1 MVKNKPVFYD
11 LAVKIEKFRPTSE
24 DIKDYITAQH
34 AVLADDPKGGLSLNQ
49 YLKEKY
55 FSDNNVVVVA
65 DLSDRTFSR
74 SDNVIDLSG
83 GDFTGCIFK
92 NTTFTG
98 CNLADAV
105 FCDVD
110 FDNAY
115 FEDTVLRSVDFRG
128 ADLANCRF
136 SDSYKGY
143 SQTDKSKDIDG
154 IKFSTTHVL
163 GRKYADIKSTS
174 VREKEQQDLI
184 DNKKTELDNV
194 YKSLSYPQA
203 ILVKAGFKTKNQEYD
218 RLQEELTLMTEK
230 KTFPKKDNPMHE
242 TFKNIFGSRCSF
254 DPAYIRGSTKS
265 QRDGEVQYVR
275 LTRNDVVEYLEIRK
289 SNKDLSLND
298 FAKTKLEPSKIKLTA
313 RIVADCSPK
322 VSASF
327 MRGAVVN
334 NNALPGRVDLSGL
347 DFSGADLRGA
357 VFAGADLSRAI
368 FKEANI
374 SEASFES
381 AELVGANFLGSKADN
396 ANFFNSN
403 LSQAVV
409 DNSQFTHAFMARSN
423 GQEVV
428 INNSNFDYANIK
440 NGKWNNAKL
449 TDSTFNQADLQGISL
464 ISADL
469 RRIQMQHAILDK
481 AVLTECQII
490 ESDLSNALM
499 EKAEAHKAKF
509 KDTIL
514 QNIEAKGLDLSDAE
528 LSGLTKLDGA
538 DLEAAILRRIN
549 AEGVN
554 FINANLNMVEAQ
566 KANFRNAILEGVE
579 VKFANLTEAVL
590 EGAKA
595 KGINASYSILKKVH
609 AQKADF
615 SNSIMRSIDAQEGD
629 FTEVIFMNGDLTKSK
644 LQQAILEKVQAE
656 KVKLEGVNLRAAKL
670 AKADLSKAMVDIDT
684 DIVDVN
690 LIGLQGTF
698 IQNGQEIIP
707 QKFQEEQ
714 KQLEQVKKEEQLE
727 LTLENL
733 PHIAVGLLK
742 ETGTFLLDIATIV
755 HSAIRNPLDT
765 KKLLYDELYADFLKF
780 QEVSEKLLSDKLL
793 IEERQKLQKE
803 QVEHVSNLI
812 KGAGSVVDIYIPALN
827 EARSDLLKDQIAQR
841 VLLPVLGAVLNPA
854 PMISP
859 TEASRVNPDIF
870 DGVDK
875 NFIRRIVPLVL
886 KLGGGILEGES
897 NKKVQ
902 EIYKNLIISNKNSG
916 SDIIKNALEIFINPK
931 VAEVVKKDLVEFLRD
946 PANQKEI
953 TKIAENVLDDK
964 FTRFVSKEFFRDT
977 VSLATNASSTIL
989 EHTPEMVMIYEFY
1002 MKHQDLGLE
1011 LLTNKNLSPTR
1022 KEEIIGTQKAMI
1034 LSILDNT
1041 SKVVQDLA
1049 PALKST
1055 LPQYF
1060 ADNKKNILEFL
1071 DKTEV
1076 QQNIRYLGLNPKFV
1090 RDATAAT
1097 IPFIVDVLP
1106 IIAELTENCLAD
1118 KEGLE
1123 RIIEQTKDVMNV
1135 PESKQAEK
1143 VGKLV
1148 NSLIKFNKD
1157 NPKVKEVFQEK
1168 IPELLIKHAKDLGPV
1183 VEKFLN
1189 ETEMGKK
1196 LKLKGEAIVKALGD
1210 HAKEVGTITASYKKG
1225 EYSAMV
1231 RPLINLLS
1239 DTKVLSLA
1247 VGATVNLWKYNF
1259 QKHFVSNSTREKVIG
1274 EKMNQIIEDVLPNP
1288 LVIAKSDKKIDLS
1301 SIFQEQAEKYSRNNS
1316 SDYSPI
1322 LDYSL
1327 NNKDLRGLSFEK
1339 VDMKLDD
1346 FEIKGFNFNE
1356 VTLGKCSLKNAEL
1369 KECSFKRVTF
1379 KEHIDFEGATID
1391 GNTLTTLLPEIK
1403 KYNKKHPE
1411 KTMNLDNIRVVGNI
1425 SEEVKSNPLLKNVDL
1440 HKATIKKI
1448 EVVPPVPKASQTISS
1463 NEHRE
1468 RYDRNA
1474 KKERQTNLLIR

>member
-11 LAVKIEKFRPTSE
+11 LAVKIEKFRPTSK

-34 AVLADDPKGGLSLNQ
+34 TTLASDPKESLSLNQ
-49 YLKEKY
+49 YLKDKY
-55 FSDNNVVVVA
+55 FSDDNVVVVA

-74 SDNVIDLSG
+74 PANVTDLSG
-83 GDFTGCIFK
+83 GDFTGCILK

-115 FEDTVLRSVDFRG
+115 FEDTILKNIDFRG

-136 SDSYKGY
+136 SDGYKGY
-143 SQTDKSKDIDG
+143 SQIGKERDIEG
-154 IKFSTTHVL
+154 IKFSTTSSL
-163 GRKYADIKSTS
+163 GRKYADIKSDL
-174 VREKEQQDLI
+174 VRKKEQQDLI
-184 DNKKTELDNV
+184 SSKQKELEEAEKKLSLKAQAWRIGG
-194 YKSLSYPQA
+194 YKTGDS
-203 ILVKAGFKTKNQEYD
+203 EYD
-218 RLQEELTLMTEK
+218 RLQEELKLMVEQK
-230 KTFPKKDNPMHE
+230 IFPREDNSMHE
-242 TFKNIFGSRCSF
+242 TFQNIFGSSSCTF
-254 DPAYIRGSTKS
+254 DPSYVRGSTKE
-265 QRDGEVQYVR
+265 QRNQETQYVPLAR
-275 LTRNDVVEYLEIRK
+275 KDIEQYLQTRK
-289 SNKDLSLND
+289 SNENLSLND
-298 FAKTKLEPSKIKLTA
+298 FAKSKLEKSQIRSGA
-313 RIVADCSPK
+313 RIIADCSSR
-322 VSASF
+322 VDTSS
-327 MRGAVVN
+327 N
-334 NNALPGRVDLSGL
+334 NEWYDRVDLSNL
-347 DFSGADLRGA
+347 YFSGADLGGA
-357 VFAGADLSRAI
+357 VFAGSVLSGCR
-368 FKEANI
+368 FNDTNI
-374 SEASFES
+374 SEANFES
-381 AELVGANFLGSKADN
+381 AELDGANFLGSKADN

-440 NGKWNNAKL
+440 NGKWDNAKL
-449 TDSTFNQADLQGISL
+449 TDSTFNQADLQSISL

-469 RRIQMQHAILDK
+469 RRVQMQHAILDK
-481 AVLTECQII
+481 AVLTECQVI

-499 EKAEAHKAKF
+499 ENAKAHKAKF

-514 QNIEAKGLDLSDAE
+514 QNIEAKGLDLSDVE

-538 DLEAAILRRIN
+538 NLEAAILRRIN

-566 KANFRNAILEGVE
+566 NANFRNAILEGVE
-579 VKFANLTEAVL
+579 VKFADLTEAVL

-595 KGINASYSILKKVH
+595 KGINASYSILKKIH
-609 AQKADF
+609 AQKVDF
-615 SNSIMRSIDAQEGD
+615 SNSIMRSIDAHEGD

-656 KVKLEGVNLRAAKL
+656 KVKLEGINLHAAKL
-670 AKADLSKAMVDIDT
+670 AEADLSKATVDIDT
-684 DIVDVN
+684 DIVGVS
-690 LIGLQGTF
+690 LIGLKGTF

-714 KQLEQVKKEEQLE
+714 KQLEQIKKAEQLE

-755 HSAIRNPLDT
+755 PSSIRNPLDT

-780 QEVSEKLLSDKLL
+780 QEVSGKLLSDKLL

-812 KGAGSVVDIYIPALN
+812 KGAGAMADIYIPALN

-886 KLGGGILEGES
+886 KLGGGVLEGKS

-916 SDIIKNALEIFINPK
+916 RDIIKNALEIFTSPK

-946 PANQKEI
+946 SANQKEI

-1049 PALKST
+1049 LSLKST

-1076 QQNIRYLGLNPKFV
+1076 QQNIRSLGLNPKFV
-1090 RDATAAT
+1090 SDATAAT

-1106 IIAELTENCLAD
+1106 IIAELTESCLAD

-1123 RIIEQTKDVMNV
+1123 RIIEQTKEVMNV

-1157 NPKVKEVFQEK
+1157 NPKVKEVLQEK

-1196 LKLKGEAIVKALGD
+1196 LKLKGEAIVKALGY

-1247 VGATVNLWKYNF
+1247 VEATVNLWKYNF

-1316 SDYSPI
+1316 SEYSPI
-1322 LDYSL
+1322 LNYSL
-1327 NNKDLRGLSFEK
+1327 NNKDLRGLFFEK

-1356 VTLGKCSLKNAEL
+1356 VTLGKCSMKNVEL

-1411 KTMNLDNIRVVGNI
+1411 KTMNLDNIRVFGNI
-1425 SEEVKSNPLLKNVDL
+1425 SEEVKLNPLLKNVDL
-1440 HKATIKKI
+1440 NKATVKKI
-1448 EVVPPVPKASQTISS
+1448 EVIPPVPKASQTISS

-1474 KKERQTNLLIR
+1474 NKERQTNLLIR

>member
-1 MVKNKPVFYD
+1 MVKKKYAFD
-11 LAVKIEKFRPTSE
+11 DSDVKIKKFRPTSK

-34 AVLADDPKGGLSLNQ
+34 ATLASDPKESLSLNQ
-49 YLKEKY
+49 YLKGKY
-55 FSDNNVVVVA
+55 FEDSNVVVVA

-74 SDNVIDLSG
+74 SSNVTDLSG

-92 NTTFTG
+92 NTTFKE

-110 FDNAY
+110 FDKAY
-115 FEDTVLRSVDFRG
+115 FEDTILQNIDFRG

-143 SQTDKSKDIDG
+143 SQIGKERDIEG
-154 IKFSTTHVL
+154 IKFSTTSSL
-163 GRKYADIKSTS
+163 GRKYADIKSDL
-174 VREKEQQDLI
+174 VRKKEQQDLI
-184 DNKKTELDNV
+184 SSKQKELEEAEKKLSLKAQAWRIGG
-194 YKSLSYPQA
+194 YKTGNS
-203 ILVKAGFKTKNQEYD
+203 EYD
-218 RLQEELTLMTEK
+218 RLEEELKLMVEQK
-230 KTFPKKDNPMHE
+230 IFPREDNPMHE
-242 TFKNIFGSRCSF
+242 TFQNIYGSSSCTF
-254 DPAYIRGSTKS
+254 DPAYVRGSTKE
-265 QRDGEVQYVR
+265 QRNQETQYVPLAR
-275 LTRNDVVEYLEIRK
+275 KDIEQYLQARK
-289 SNKDLSLND
+289 SNENLSLND
-298 FAKTKLEPSKIKLTA
+298 FAKSKLEKSQIRSGA
-313 RIVADCSPK
+313 RIIADCSSR
-322 VSASF
+322 VDTST
-327 MRGAVVN
+327 N
-334 NNALPGRVDLSGL
+334 NEWYDRVDLSGL

-357 VFAGADLSRAI
+357 VFAGSVLSGCK
-368 FKEANI
+368 FNGTNI
-374 SEASFES
+374 SEANFES
-381 AELVGANFLGSKADN
+381 AELAGANFSGSKADN

-440 NGKWNNAKL
+440 NGKWDHAKL
-449 TDSTFNQADLQGISL
+449 TDSTFNQADLQGIAL

-469 RRIQMQHAILDK
+469 RRVQMQHAILDK
-481 AVLTECQII
+481 AILTECQVI

-514 QNIEAKGLDLSDAE
+514 QNIEAKRLDLSDAE

-538 DLEAAILRRIN
+538 NLEAAILRRIN

-554 FINANLNMVEAQ
+554 FIKANLNMVEAQ

-595 KGINASYSILKKVH
+595 KGINTSYSILKKVH

-670 AKADLSKAMVDIDT
+670 AEADLSKATVDIDT

-690 LIGLQGTF
+690 LMGLKGTF

-707 QKFQEEQ
+707 QKLQEEQ
-714 KQLEQVKKEEQLE
+714 KQLEQVKKAEQLE

-742 ETGTFLLDIATIV
+742 ETGAFLLDIATIV
-755 HSAIRNPLDT
+755 PSAIRNPLDT

-780 QEVSEKLLSDKLL
+780 QEVSGKLLSDKLL

-803 QVEHVSNLI
+803 QVEHASNLI
-812 KGAGSVVDIYIPALN
+812 KGAGAVADIYIPALN

-841 VLLPVLGAVLNPA
+841 VLLPVLSIVLNPA

-902 EIYKNLIISNKNSG
+902 EIYKNLIVSNENSG
-916 SDIIKNALEIFINPK
+916 RDIIKNALEIFTSPK
-931 VAEVVKKDLVEFLRD
+931 VAELVKKDLVEFLRD

-953 TKIAENVLDDK
+953 TKIAENVLDDT
-964 FTRFVSKEFFRDT
+964 FTRFVSKEFFKNT
-977 VSLATNASSTIL
+977 MLLATNASSTIL
-989 EHTPEMVMIYEFY
+989 DHTPEMVMIYELY

-1011 LLTNKNLSPTR
+1011 LLTDKNLSSTR
-1022 KEEIIGTQKAMI
+1022 KEEIVEIQKAMVA
-1034 LSILDNT
+1034 SILDNAG
-1041 SKVVQDLA
+1041 KVVQDLA
-1049 PALKST
+1049 PALKLT
-1055 LPQYF
+1055 LPRYF
-1060 ADNKKNILEFL
+1060 ADNKDNILGFL
-1071 DKTEV
+1071 DKPEV
-1076 QQNIRYLGLNPKFV
+1076 QQNIKSLGLNPKFV

-1106 IIAELTENCLAD
+1106 IIAELTESCLAD
-1118 KEGLE
+1118 KDGLE

-1135 PESKQAEK
+1135 PESQQAEK
-1143 VGKLV
+1143 VGELV

-1157 NPKVKEVFQEK
+1157 NPKVKEVLQEK

-1196 LKLKGEAIVKALGD
+1196 LKLKGEAVVKALGD
-1210 HAKEVGTITASYKKG
+1210 HVKEVGAITASYKKG

-1239 DTKVLSLA
+1239 DAKVLSLA
-1247 VGATVNLWKYNF
+1247 VGATINLWKYNF

-1274 EKMNQIIEDVLPNP
+1274 EKMGQIIGDILPSP
-1288 LVIAKSDKKIDLS
+1288 LLVSLPGEKRYLS
-1301 SIFQEQAEKYSRNNS
+1301 SIFQEQAEKYSRSNS
-1316 SDYSPI
+1316 YEYSPI

-1327 NNKDLRGLSFEK
+1327 SNKDLRGLSFEK
-1339 VDMKLDD
+1339 VDMKLDN

-1440 HKATIKKI
+1440 NKATIKKI
-1448 EVVPPVPKASQTISS
+1448 KVVPPVPKASQTMSP
-1463 NEHRE
+1463 NEHRR

-1474 KKERQTNLLIR
+1474 NKERQTNLLIR

>member
-11 LAVKIEKFRPTSE
+11 LAVKIEKFRPTSK

-34 AVLADDPKGGLSLNQ
+34 ATLASNPKESLSLNQ

-55 FSDNNVVVVA
+55 FSDDNVVVVA

-74 SDNVIDLSG
+74 SGNVTDLSG
-83 GDFTGCIFK
+83 GDFTGCILK

-98 CNLADAV
+98 CNLADSV

-115 FEDTVLRSVDFRG
+115 FEDTILKNIDFRG

-136 SDSYKGY
+136 SDGYKGY
-143 SQTDKSKDIDG
+143 SQIGKERDIEG
-154 IKFSTTHVL
+154 IKFSTTSSL
-163 GRKYADIKSTS
+163 GRKYADIKSDL
-174 VREKEQQDLI
+174 VRKKEQQDLI
-184 DNKKTELDNV
+184 SSKQKELEEAEKKLSLKAQAWRIGG
-194 YKSLSYPQA
+194 YKTGNS
-203 ILVKAGFKTKNQEYD
+203 EYD
-218 RLQEELTLMTEK
+218 RLQEELQLMVGQK
-230 KTFPKKDNPMHE
+230 IFPREDNSMHE
-242 TFKNIFGSRCSF
+242 TFQNIFGSESCTF
-254 DPAYIRGSTKS
+254 DPAYVRGSTKE
-265 QRDGEVQYVR
+265 QRDQETQYVR
-275 LTRNDVVEYLEIRK
+275 LVRKDIEEYLEERK

-298 FAKTKLEPSKIKLTA
+298 FAKSKLDQSQIKEGA
-313 RIVADCSPK
+313 RIIADCSSR
-322 VSASF
+322 VDIST
-327 MRGAVVN
+327 N
-334 NNALPGRVDLSGL
+334 NEWYNRVDLSNL
-347 DFSGADLRGA
+347 DFSGADLGGA
-357 VFAGADLSRAI
+357 VFAGSVLSGCR
-368 FKEANI
+368 FNGTDI
-374 SEASFES
+374 SEANFEG
-381 AELVGANFLGSKADN
+381 AELIAANFIGVKADN

-403 LSQAVV
+403 LSKSTVT
-409 DNSQFTHAFMARSN
+409 DKSQFVHAFMARSN

-440 NGKWNNAKL
+440 KGKWDHAKL

-469 RRIQMQHAILDK
+469 RRIQMQHAILYQ

-490 ESDLSNALM
+490 ESDLSDALM
-499 EKAEAHKAKF
+499 EKVEAHKAKF

-514 QNIEAKGLDLSDAE
+514 QNIEAKGIDLSEAE
-528 LSGLTKLDGA
+528 LDSLTKLDGA
-538 DLEAAILRRIN
+538 NLEAAILTRIN
-549 AEGVN
+549 AEGVS
-554 FINANLNMVEAQ
+554 FVRANLNMVEAS
-566 KANFRNAILEGVE
+566 KANFRKAILEGVE
-579 VKFANLTEAVL
+579 VKFANLTEAIL

-670 AKADLSKAMVDIDT
+670 AEADLSKATVDIYT

-707 QKFQEEQ
+707 QKLQEEQ
-714 KQLEQVKKEEQLE
+714 KQLEQVKKAEQLE

-755 HSAIRNPLDT
+755 PSAIRNPLDT

-780 QEVSEKLLSDKLL
+780 QEVSGKLLSDKLL

-812 KGAGSVVDIYIPALN
+812 KGAGAVADIYIPALN

-841 VLLPVLGAVLNPA
+841 VLLPVLEAVLNPA

-886 KLGGGILEGES
+886 KLGGGVLEGES

-902 EIYKNLIISNKNSG
+902 EIYKNLIISNENSG
-916 SDIIKNALEIFINPK
+916 RDIIKNALEIFTSPK

-946 PANQKEI
+946 SANQKEI

-989 EHTPEMVMIYEFY
+989 EHTPEMVTIYEFY
-1002 MKHQDLGLE
+1002 MKHQDIGLE
-1011 LLTNKNLSPTR
+1011 LLADNNLSSTR
-1022 KEEIIGTQKAMI
+1022 IEEIVETQKAMI

-1076 QQNIRYLGLNPKFV
+1076 QQNIRSLGLNPKFV

-1106 IIAELTENCLAD
+1106 IIAELTESCLAD

-1123 RIIEQTKDVMNV
+1123 RIIEQTKEVMNV

-1157 NPKVKEVFQEK
+1157 NPKVKEVLQEK

-1247 VGATVNLWKYNF
+1247 VEATVNLWKYNF

-1274 EKMNQIIEDVLPNP
+1274 EKMNQIMEDVLSNP

-1316 SDYSPI
+1316 SEYSPI
-1322 LDYSL
+1322 LYYSL

-1339 VDMKLDD
+1339 VDMKLDN

-1440 HKATIKKI
+1440 NKATVKKI
-1448 EVVPPVPKASQTISS
+1448 EVIPPVPKASQTISS

-1474 KKERQTNLLIR
+1474 NKERQTNLLIR